1 LAVDMAHERREEK
14 RRRED
19 VINNVINTLTIRLI
33 RTFSVAPDKLPIYS
47 KFGEI
52 AKREAGSRGF
62 SEVLLKAMAEY
73 NQRHEEGNP
82 QLKIASY
89 LPAAATGPLRVI
101 CWRFLKGAMK
111 DGQVLCNI
119 SGTGHWINGVKCYS
133 CRHNQ
138 CRKKVTTSNQE
149 P

>member
-1 LAVDMAHERREEK
+1 LAVDLAHERREEK
-14 RRRED
+14 RRELLNKLL
-19 VINNVINTLTIRLI
+19 INRLSI
-33 RTFSVAPDKLPIYS
+33 PVSFSLGPDDSQVFL
-47 KFGEI
+47 KFCEI
-52 AKREAGSRGF
+52 AKREEGSRGRSRVF
-62 SEVLLKAMAEY
+62 VKAMTEY

-111 DGQVLCNI
+111 DGQVLCSI
-119 SGTGHWINGVKCYS
+119 SGTSHWINGVKCYS

-138 CRKKVTTSNQE
+138 CRKKVTTSKQE